1 MAKYR
6 VLQTSFIDNRLVHEG
21 EIIEYDGDAGHNLE
35 LIEPEKKA
43 GSKKRNDDAPPA
55 EGDLV

>member
-6 VLQTSFIDNRLVHEG
+6 VLQTSFIDNKLVNEG
-21 EIIEYDGDAGHNLE
+21 EIVEYDGEAGHNLE

-43 GSKKRNDDAPPA
+43 GSKKRTDDATPA

>member
-6 VLQTSFIDNRLVHEG
+6 VLQTSFIDNKLVHEG
-21 EIIEYDGDAGHNLE
+21 EIVEYDGEASHNLE

-43 GSKKRNDDAPPA
+43 GSKKRNDAASPA